1 MLIERSQAFLPAA
14 ADLRAR
20 CQFNGS
26 IITPVKMTLT
36 PGNPRLLKSAD
47 THLAAIRPHSE
58 PARIN
63 SCDGSDDKHKPSNGY
78 DVYPLYPYSD
88 ARNAKG
94 YFTISTLAEVALLL
108 NSVVQAHINTR
119 IIKGVSCKITCIFD
133 TIMPLH

>member
-1 MLIERSQAFLPAA
+1 MHCEFDFYS
-14 ADLRAR
+14 ADNTTLAMFEAMACNISAR
-20 CQFNGS
+20 
-26 IITPVKMTLT
+26 ITLT
-36 PGNPRLLKSAD
+36 IGVND

-58 PARIN
+58 PAAIN

-88 ARNAKG
+88 AGNAKG

-119 IIKGVSCKITCIFD
+119 VIKGVSCKITCIFD